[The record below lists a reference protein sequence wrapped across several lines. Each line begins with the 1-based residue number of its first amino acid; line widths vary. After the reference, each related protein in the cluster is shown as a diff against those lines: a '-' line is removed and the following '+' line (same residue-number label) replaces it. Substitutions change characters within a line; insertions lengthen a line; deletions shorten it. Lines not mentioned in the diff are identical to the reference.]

1 MVRKN
6 NLSLKQKNA
15 DSINELIVDSI
26 RDIKGKNIAKLD
38 LRGISGA
45 PADYFIVCEGDS
57 TVQVNSIAN
66 NVFKRMKQE
75 KSSVPISFEGKK
87 NSTWMLIDYFNTVV
101 HVFYPETRDFYNLEA
116 MWNDAIIENY
126 DDNI

>member
-1 MVRKN
+1 MDKTT
-6 NLSLKQKNA
+6 NLSLKQKEA

-38 LRGISGA
+38 LRAIVGA

-75 KSSVPISFEGKK
+75 RSSSPISFEGKK

-101 HVFYPETRDFYNLEA
+101 HVFYPETREFYNLEA

-126 DDNI
+126 DD